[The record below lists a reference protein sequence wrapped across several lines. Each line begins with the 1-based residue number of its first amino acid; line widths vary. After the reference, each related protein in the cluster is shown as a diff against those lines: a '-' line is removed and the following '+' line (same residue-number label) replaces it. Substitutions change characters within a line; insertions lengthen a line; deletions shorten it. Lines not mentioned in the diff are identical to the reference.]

1 MAHTPDELP
10 KGVADV
16 VADAA
21 KVREEALEHVC
32 RFCCKHDVKGAPETA
47 RKPEGPHDVAA
58 FIDHTILKPE
68 ATPDAVRKVCAEAL
82 KHRFATVCVNSCQ
95 VALAAFQLKGSG
107 VLPISV
113 VGFPLGAAS
122 PRAKASEAMAAID
135 DGAREIDTVV
145 NMGWL
150 KAGMYREVLAD
161 IIAVVEASR
170 PYPVKVIIE
179 TCLLSDAEK
188 AAACA
193 LAKAA
198 GAAFV
203 KTSTGFSTSGATEAD
218 VRLMRRVVGDSLG
231 VKASGGI
238 KTLKDFRVMLAAG
251 ASRIGSSSSVAIVQE
266 AKKAPG
272 A

>member
-1 MAHTPDELP
+1 MAHIVEDLLP
-10 KGVADV
+10 GVEEV
-16 VADAA
+16 IADAA
-21 KVREEALEHVC
+21 RVHEEALEHVC

-47 RKPEGPHDVAA
+47 RKPDGPNDVAA
-58 FIDHTILKPE
+58 YIDHTILKAE
-68 ATPDAVRKVCAEAL
+68 ATPEAVKKVCAEARE
-82 KHRFATVCVNSCQ
+82 HRFATVCVNSCHI
-95 VALAAFQLKGSG
+95 ALAASELAGSG

-113 VGFPLGAAS
+113 VGFPFGAAS

-145 NMGWL
+145 NIGWL
-150 KAGMYREVLAD
+150 KAGLYREVLAD

-179 TCLLSDAEK
+179 TCLLSDGEK

-203 KTSTGFSTSGATEAD
+203 KTSTGFSSSGATEAD
-218 VRLMRRVVGDSLG
+218 VRLMRRVVGDGLG
-231 VKASGGI
+231 VKASGGVR
-238 KTLKDFRVMLAAG
+238 TFKDLRAMLAAG
-251 ASRIGSSSSVAIVQE
+251 ASRIGSSNSVAIVQE
-266 AKKAPG
+266 AGKA
-272 A
+272 